1 MVKGYK
7 VFESDWT
14 CRGFQYEVGKTFV
27 EDVTPSVCSCG
38 FHFCEH
44 LIDCFLYYTF
54 DPKNKVAEVV
64 ALGDVDRG
72 DNKSCTN
79 KIQIVRELSWIE
91 VLNLVNTGEGCTGLR
106 NAGDC
111 NTGNDNN
118 GDYNTGYGNEGCYN
132 TGDHNTGNFNTGNN
146 NIGGR
151 NTGNHN
157 SGTYNTGYYN
167 TGKNNSGDRNS
178 GIGNSGSGNSGNKNS
193 GSFNTGDFNTG
204 CYNSGDM
211 NTGDH
216 NSGDFNSGEFN
227 SGDNNSGSWNT
238 GNYNSGDFNECDYS
252 NGCFN
257 TADHKIYLFDK
268 PSEWTYRDWLSSKAY
283 FILMQMPSSIL
294 ESVHWTNMTEEE
306 KKKHPEAE
314 KTDTYLRECDAT
326 EKRKEWWGSL
336 SYDDKAIVTSLPNFD
351 KNIFRLMTGINIDE

>member
-118 GDYNTGYGNEGCYN
+118 GDYNTGYGNEGNYN
-132 TGDHNTGNFNTGNN
+132 VGNSNVGSFNVGSRNMGDFNTGNFNSGKCNVGNSN
-146 NIGGR
+146 SGNYNIGSN
-151 NTGNHN
+151 NTGSDNTGCGNTGSFNSGNYNSGNFNSGNFNSGNHN
-157 SGTYNTGYYN
+157 SGNW
-167 TGKNNSGDRNS
+167 
-178 GIGNSGSGNSGNKNS
+178 NK
-193 GSFNTGDFNTG
+193 T
-204 CYNSGDM
+204 
-211 NTGDH
+211 
-216 NSGDFNSGEFN
+216 
-227 SGDNNSGSWNT
+227 
-238 GNYNSGDFNECDYS
+238 NYSS
-252 NGCFN
+252 GCFN
-257 TADHKIYLFDK
+257 TVEPKIYLFNK
-268 PSEWTYRDWLSSKAY
+268 PSEWTRRDWENSKAY
-283 FILMQMPSSIL
+283 AILSGIFQDPVAPRPFCFMSD
-294 ESVHWTNMTEEE
+294 EERE
-306 KKKHPEAE
+306 AHPKAIIVGGYLKEY
-314 KTDTYLRECDAT
+314 DTSNHANNI
-326 EKRKEWWGSL
+326 WHGL
-336 SYDDKAIVTSLPNFD
+336 SDDDKMAITSLPNFD
-351 KNIFRLMTGINIDE
+351 KDIFKETTGIDIDE